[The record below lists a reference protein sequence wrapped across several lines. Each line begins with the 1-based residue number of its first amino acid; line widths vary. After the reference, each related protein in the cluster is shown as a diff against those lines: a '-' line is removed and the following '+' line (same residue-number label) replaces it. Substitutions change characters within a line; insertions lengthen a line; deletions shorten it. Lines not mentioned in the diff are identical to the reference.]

1 MMISRSK
8 HRSAV
13 EVCADCGASDPS
25 WASIN
30 RGLLLCAE
38 CCSVHRSM
46 GRHISHVKSLR
57 QGSWPPSLLAMVQQL
72 TAQNVNSIWEHSL
85 LDTSAPKHLRKKP
98 QAKDPLHPIKSE
110 FILAK
115 HLRLA
120 YVLRA
125 RRDEPVGE
133 LGRQLH
139 SAVRS
144 ASLDTAM
151 RLLAQ
156 GADPNYYH
164 PEKGSTCLHVACR
177 AGQPAQAELLAAWG
191 ADPAARDANHLTPH
205 MAAKQGGHL
214 ELADRMTE
222 LVYEATDRL
231 IQFVSGARPDH
242 AAGRH
247 FAVPRATDAHEM
259 TDVAKAAR
267 GKLQLLPNHLFEEL
281 VMDIYDE
288 IDRRETEAIWQT
300 SGTGLERC
308 GVVFLPVNPALSA
321 PRNQG
326 RQKLAR
332 LSAGELGALCRDALL
347 DATRRQHIATLQPHA
362 LLGVLSPPAS
372 RLLRASH
379 ASDDEPLYDSV
390 ASDDDYAALAP
401 IDLHMSIDPRAGETV
416 SSTYNASLPIE
427 HSAFSDLRP
436 AHSPPLRGGDVDSL
450 KKELDSRDST
460 ITELK
465 NQLKDLQTIVEQL
478 TKENSVLKTTSSVED
493 NNSLTSQTS
502 ITDNVSSNGLDSAS
516 KPPERGRSL
525 ETDQLTLSSE
535 EADLKQALKSSQRP
549 VSMFEAREGPKNNWH
564 VTKHQVTQFCP
575 VTTMSSREPVA
586 ARQVRRRARAPGRLT
601 PPQGGPDPPRAPSDN
616 LGVRALSCSQP
627 HAAPAPR
634 PARRAAPRRGAGGR
648 ARAAPAVPAG
658 QCPVTRAP
666 GWGPPRRAS
675 PPRRRARRAVPASVR
690 GAPCPR
696 DQPAAPEVRAVTR
709 APVFPQAA
717 TSRPRCGRATTRAA
731 PRRATRQVRG
741 RARAAPAVPAGQCP
755 VTRARG
761 PPRPARRAAPPAR
774 HAQVRAV
781 RALQLTAGCGGRR
794 AARRAEPRTGRAAA
808 VTRARSGPVTRAP
821 AATSPPRRASPRDT
835 PRCGRACARCS
846 SCSRRS
852 VPRDARP
859 RCGPPRPARR
869 AAPRRATRPG
879 AGGRAR
885 AAPAVPAGQCP
896 VTRAPGVARRDQP
909 AAPRLAARHAQV
921 RAGVRALLQLFPQRA
936 PQVWPAATSPPRRA
950 SPRDTPRCGRACAR
964 CSSCSRRSVPRDA
977 RPRCGP
983 PRPARRA
990 APRRATRPGAG
1001 GRARAAPAVP
1011 AGQCP
1016 VTRAPGVARRDQP
1029 AAPRLAA
1036 RHAQVRAGVRAL
1048 LQLFPQTCPDR
1059 SLSAVLEQ
1067 LRAASAALGAACA
1080 GAGQLEQ
1087 LRGAAYDLARATKLL
1102 VTHFHQD
1109 S

>member
-205 MAAKQGGHL
+205 MAANMANERHG
-214 ELADRMTE
+214 
-222 LVYEATDRL
+222 
-231 IQFVSGARPDH
+231 SGAL
-242 AAGRH
+242 
-247 FAVPRATDAHEM
+247 
-259 TDVAKAAR
+259 R
-267 GKLQLLPNHLFEEL
+267 G
-281 VMDIYDE
+281 
-288 IDRRETEAIWQT
+288 
-300 SGTGLERC
+300 
-308 GVVFLPVNPALSA
+308 GVSA
-321 PRNQG
+321 
-326 RQKLAR
+326 
-332 LSAGELGALCRDALL
+332 
-347 DATRRQHIATLQPHA
+347 A

-564 VTKHQVTQFCP
+564 VTKHQGGG
-575 VTTMSSREPVA
+575 RD
-586 ARQVRRRARAPGRLT
+586 ARQVR
-601 PPQGGPDPPRAPSDN
+601 
-616 LGVRALSCSQP
+616 
-627 HAAPAPR
+627 
-634 PARRAAPRRGAGGR
+634 
-648 ARAAPAVPAG
+648 
-658 QCPVTRAP
+658 
-666 GWGPPRRAS
+666 
-675 PPRRRARRAVPASVR
+675 
-690 GAPCPR
+690 
-696 DQPAAPEVRAVTR
+696 
-709 APVFPQAA
+709 
-717 TSRPRCGRATTRAA
+717 
-731 PRRATRQVRG
+731 
-741 RARAAPAVPAGQCP
+741 
-755 VTRARG
+755 
-761 PPRPARRAAPPAR
+761 
-774 HAQVRAV
+774 
-781 RALQLTAGCGGRR
+781 
-794 AARRAEPRTGRAAA
+794 
-808 VTRARSGPVTRAP
+808 
-821 AATSPPRRASPRDT
+821 
-835 PRCGRACARCS
+835 
-846 SCSRRS
+846 
-852 VPRDARP
+852 PRDARP
-859 RCGPPRPARR
+859 
-869 AAPRRATRPG
+869 
-879 AGGRAR
+879 
-885 AAPAVPAGQCP
+885 
-896 VTRAPGVARRDQP
+896 
-909 AAPRLAARHAQV
+909 
-921 RAGVRALLQLFPQRA
+921 
-936 PQVWPAATSPPRRA
+936 
-950 SPRDTPRCGRACAR
+950 
-964 CSSCSRRSVPRDA
+964 
-977 RPRCGP
+977 
-983 PRPARRA
+983 
-990 APRRATRPGAG
+990 
-1001 GRARAAPAVP
+1001 
-1011 AGQCP
+1011 
-1016 VTRAPGVARRDQP
+1016 RRDQP